1 MPLSFR
7 SQKHDH
13 RTPSASG
20 AATAVAASLA
30 VLGLL
35 SLGLP
40 ASASS
45 IAVSGAAARPASGT
59 GCGGAGCG
67 ARVTLSGCMNT
78 VDLTVPD
85 QQLMGSQG
93 FEACNSLSANA
104 VEVTTG
110 ATVTFQA
117 GQQIT
122 LGNGFSVGSGATFTA
137 GTDPNLVGDASVE
150 DRSPTD
156 ETRYVARFYANL
168 DSMSLPGS
176 DQFDHFFGSND
187 AGQVQFRVVLRHN
200 TAPDENR
207 LFVEAREDSGSF
219 VSTEGVNEM
228 MIPSGWHAIEV
239 DWTAA
244 STAGANDGA
253 VVVCVDDDGSR
264 LSCEQLGSLD
274 NDLGQV
280 DFVRWGAQGVDA
292 TTTGSL
298 DMDDFDSRRLGPIG
312 L

>member
-1 MPLSFR
+1 MALSSHTR
-7 SQKHDH
+7 KLDP
-13 RTPSASG
+13 RTSPASG
-20 AATAVAASLA
+20 AAAALAASLA

-40 ASASS
+40 VSASS
-45 IAVSGAAARPASGT
+45 IAVSGAAARPGSGT

-67 ARVTLSGCMNT
+67 ARVTLSGCMST

-85 QQLMGSQG
+85 QTVMGSQA
-93 FEACNSLSANA
+93 FEACNSLTAA
-104 VEVTTG
+104 DVDIGTG
-110 ATVTFQA
+110 AMVTFQA
-117 GQQIT
+117 GKKIA
-122 LGNGFSVGSGATFTA
+122 LGDGFSVGSGASFTA
-137 GTDPNLVGDASVE
+137 GIDPNLIGDASVE
-150 DRSPTD
+150 DRNPTD

-168 DSMSLPGS
+168 DSMSLSGS

-200 TAPDENR
+200 TAPAENR
-207 LFVEAREDSGSF
+207 LFVEAREDGGSF
-219 VSTEGVNEM
+219 ASTEGVNEM

-239 DWTAA
+239 EWVAA
-244 STAGANDGA
+244 TTAGANDGTL
-253 VVVCVDDDGSR
+253 VVCVDDDGSR
-264 LSCEQLGSLD
+264 LACEQLGSLD
-274 NDLGQV
+274 NDQGQV
-280 DFVRWGAQGVDA
+280 DFVRWGAQGVEA